1 MIPTIPNAEARHDF
15 HITAGTVKA
24 TDTRATGGTIER
36 GATRANI
43 HVTPVVWLEDEA
55 GVEHT
60 FEGAS
65 LGDIRVG
72 HKLVVI
78 RKRSSGKIIRVY
90 NQATRTTTNSND
102 LVPLKSGPKNL
113 ISGTLVLT
121 IIGML
126 PASIAYTAIV
136 SFLREN
142 ILGRDSRSFD
152 LGSHF
157 SYVAILLVL
166 FCIWLMNRLIAN
178 SHAKAK
184 ALSDLVD
191 EAVRREE
198 LSNQGMPAS
207 HD

>member
-1 MIPTIPNAEARHDF
+1 MIPVLPSAEARHDIQ
-15 HITAGTVKA
+15 ITVGTVKA

-36 GATRANI
+36 GATHANI

-65 LGDIRVG
+65 CGDIRVG
-72 HKLVVI
+72 HKLVVV

-90 NQATRTTTNSND
+90 NQATGTATDSND
-102 LVPLKSGPKNL
+102 LIPLKSGPKNL

-126 PASIAYTAIV
+126 PASIAYTAVV
-136 SFLREN
+136 SVLREN
-142 ILGRDSRSFD
+142 ILGLDSRSFD

-157 SYVAILLVL
+157 PYVAILLVL
-166 FCIWLMNRLIAN
+166 FCIWLMIRLIAN

-184 ALSDLVD
+184 ALSDIVD
-191 EAVRREE
+191 DDVRAQG
-198 LSNQGMPAS
+198 LSV
-207 HD
+207 

>member
-1 MIPTIPNAEARHDF
+1 MIPAIPNAEARHDF
-15 HITAGTVKA
+15 QITVGTVKA

-36 GATRANI
+36 GATHANI

-65 LGDIRVG
+65 FGDIRVG
-72 HKLVVI
+72 HKLVVVH
-78 RKRSSGKIIRVY
+78 KRSSGKIIRVY
-90 NQATRTTTNSND
+90 NQATRTTTDSND
-102 LVPLKSGPKNL
+102 LIPMKSGPNNL
-113 ISGTLVLT
+113 IFGALMLT

-126 PASIAYTAIV
+126 PAIIAYTAVV

-142 ILGRDSRSFD
+142 VLGRDPRSFD
-152 LGSHF
+152 LWSHF
-157 SYVAILLVL
+157 PYAAILLVA
-166 FCIWLMNRLIAN
+166 FCIWLMIRLIAD

-198 LSNQGMPAS
+198 LSVQGMPAS